1 MQLRAPYEV
10 AFVNPLII
18 QVQEELSSAW
28 RFRWLALAVAAAL
41 ALVGWLVVFALPDR
55 DEAVASVFV
64 DTRTS
69 LKPVL
74 QGLTVEQDVDAQ
86 LNLVRQSLLAGPQL
100 QKIGRESG
108 VLPTGLDPRRQEQ
121 ALTDLSRRIAINVR
135 SANGREEE
143 RNTAG
148 SIYSIVYQDEDRARS
163 LRVVGILLDK
173 LVKETLGGKREGS
186 ENAQQFLEAQIRDYE
201 SRLRT
206 AEDRL
211 AAFKSRHIGLM
222 PTVQGGYFAQL
233 QNTSQ
238 AAATVKTKLLEAQS
252 RRATLNK
259 QLHGDVAFAAGS
271 AQPAPGGAAR
281 GGLDTLSRIDEAQAH
296 LDELLLRFTDRHPD
310 VIAARQTL
318 EDLKKRRAAEI
329 ESLRKGD
336 ATAVAA
342 SRASSN
348 PVYQSVQLA
357 LNQVDVEIAD
367 LNTELAQHEAKLN
380 ELRRYLDT
388 APQVEAEFAQLN
400 RDYDVNKAQYTAL
413 LANLQKARLGE
424 RAATAGSIRFEIVQ
438 PPTASFRPVW
448 PRRVSLLTGILAAA
462 LGAGGALAYG
472 LSYLYPVVCSA
483 SAFAQSVAGVPVLG
497 VVSVA
502 FPERQRL
509 ARRRDVRRISIAAG
523 GLVLAFVDAVILS
536 LAGFRVSTAAVAVGC
551 LVVAL
556 AVTVVLSQAGYS
568 MSRTA
573 PKQLVRS

>member
-55 DEAVASVFV
+55 YEAVASVFV

-121 ALTDLSRRIAINVR
+121 ALAGLRQRIAINVH

-186 ENAQQFLEAQIRDYE
+186 ENAQQFLEVQIRDYE

-222 PTVQGGYFAQL
+222 PTEQGGYFAQL

-259 QLHGDVAFAAGS
+259 QLHGDVAVAAGS

-318 EDLKKRRAAEI
+318 EDLKNRRAAEI

-357 LNQVDVEIAD
+357 LNQVDVEITD

-400 RDYDVNKAQYTAL
+400 RDYDANKAQYTAL

-424 RAATAGSIRFEIVQ
+424 RADTAGSIRFEIVQ
-438 PPTASFRPVW
+438 PPTASLRPVW
-448 PRRVSLLTGILAAA
+448 PWRVSLLAGILAAA

-483 SAFAQSVAGVPVLG
+483 SALAQSVAGVHVLG

-502 FPERQRL
+502 FPERQAL

-536 LAGFRVSTAAVAVGC
+536 LAGFRVSTVAVAVSC

-556 AVTVVLSQAGYS
+556 AVAVVLSQAGYS

-573 PKQLVRS
+573 LKQPVRS

>member
-55 DEAVASVFV
+55 YEAVASVFV

-100 QKIGRESG
+100 LKVGRESG

-121 ALTDLSRRIAINVR
+121 ALADLSRRIAINVH

-143 RNTAG
+143 RHTAG
-148 SIYSIVYQDEDRARS
+148 SIYSIFYLDEDRARS

-186 ENAQQFLEAQIRDYE
+186 ENAQHFLEAQIRDYE

-222 PTVQGGYFAQL
+222 PTEQGGYFAQL
-233 QNTSQ
+233 QNATQ

-259 QLHGDVAFAAGS
+259 QLHGDIAVAAGS

-367 LNTELAQHEAKLN
+367 LNTELAQHEAKVS

-424 RAATAGSIRFEIVQ
+424 RADTAGSIRFEIVQ
-438 PPTASFRPVW
+438 PPAASFRPVW

-536 LAGFRVSTAAVAVGC
+536 LAGYRVSTAAVAVSC

-556 AVTVVLSQAGYS
+556 AVAVVLSQAGYS

-573 PKQLVRS
+573 LKQPVRS